1 MYAGLHI
8 ADHRDSSI
16 SSLSPIGN
24 KASGGEVD
32 STRAPRH
39 TSPISDPVRL
49 IHVKICFMQVCS
61 LTPFF
66 EAYFKLL
73 STLPAYVSSPVPLWL
88 KLPRATCSESLIVLW
103 ASYSLIAI
111 LSPLF
116 PILCAAARRHRL
128 LQVDCGSASPSDHLP
143 RRDPALV
150 AAGES
155 VSVPEDPIFVASK
168 NRV

>member
-88 KLPRATCSESLIVLW
+88 KLPRATCT
-103 ASYSLIAI
+103 
-111 LSPLF
+111 
-116 PILCAAARRHRL
+116 RRHRL